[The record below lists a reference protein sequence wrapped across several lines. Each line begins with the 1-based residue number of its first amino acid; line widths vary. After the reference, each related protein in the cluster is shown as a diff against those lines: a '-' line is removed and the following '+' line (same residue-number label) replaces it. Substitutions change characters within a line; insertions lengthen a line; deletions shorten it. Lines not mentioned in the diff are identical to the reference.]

1 MHLLNFLGI
10 HYEPWQLFA
19 MAFFGLVVRGLWYCW
34 LDDRAIRAT
43 EHQRPSAPVRQT
55 PSPERRS

>member
-1 MHLLNFLGI
+1 MHLLDFLGI

-43 EHQRPSAPVRQT
+43 DRLKKHS
-55 PSPERRS
+55 